1 MKKIVIIADDE
12 KNIQQ
17 FSTGYVGNRYK
28 QIEEKYDCKIAFVI
42 DASLASND
50 NPDLRPK
57 RRIEIEGPEWAVHDE
72 KTLEA
77 VKDANIVLV
86 GFHAGNKQLLNAA
99 EKLEM
104 LGVLR
109 SGWENVNLP
118 AYTERGV
125 KVCVCPGRNSE
136 PVSDY
141 AVTLMLA
148 LNRNVARDNVAHR
161 TGWKYA
167 TYAPDRPDY
176 RPLLIS
182 DATIGFVG
190 FGIIAKKVVNKLSG
204 LKPKRLVAYDPYAN
218 KEEAARMGVELIPL
232 NEVMKQSDIIS
243 IHARLLPETQ
253 GLVGAEQISL
263 MKPTAL
269 FINTARGAL
278 VDEEALTKA
287 LQEDKIRGAA
297 LDVFSVEPL
306 PEDHPLRK
314 LPNVIITPHIAG
326 AAGDTFRIVNDIM
339 CDELE
344 RYLSNSELKNQINK

>member
-1 MKKIVIIADDE
+1 
-12 KNIQQ
+12 
-17 FSTGYVGNRYK
+17 
-28 QIEEKYDCKIAFVI
+28 
-42 DASLASND
+42 
-50 NPDLRPK
+50 
-57 RRIEIEGPEWAVHDE
+57 
-72 KTLEA
+72 
-77 VKDANIVLV
+77 
-86 GFHAGNKQLLNAA
+86 
-99 EKLEM
+99 
-104 LGVLR
+104 
-109 SGWENVNLP
+109 
-118 AYTERGV
+118 
-125 KVCVCPGRNSE
+125 
-136 PVSDY
+136 
-141 AVTLMLA
+141 
-148 LNRNVARDNVAHR
+148 
-161 TGWKYA
+161 
-167 TYAPDRPDY
+167 
-176 RPLLIS
+176 
-182 DATIGFVG
+182 
-190 FGIIAKKVVNKLSG
+190 
-204 LKPKRLVAYDPYAN
+204 
-218 KEEAARMGVELIPL
+218 MGVELIPL